1 MAAQD
6 TEIGFDPAGT
16 HDRYIVV
23 PEDDEDRAMLSM
35 GWIVW
40 MLFGAF
46 VGFVLGVAVVT
57 GFERNTT
64 TVAKTQDRLVQE
76 RAPLTYEVK

>member
-1 MAAQD
+1 MAAHD

-16 HDRYIVV
+16 DDRYIVV
-23 PEDDEDRAMLSM
+23 PEDEEDRAMLSM

-40 MLFGAF
+40 MLFGGF